1 MTKLLVFGPFRL
13 DVEAETLFRGS
24 DSVGLGKRAV
34 ALLRVL
40 VERSGAPV
48 LKDDLIET
56 AWSGLVVEEANLT
69 VQISALRRVLGQHPG
84 GESWIETLA
93 RRGYRYVGPPA
104 TSEARTQPPP
114 TETKGA
120 LSLPDRPS
128 IAVLPFQNMSS
139 DAEHEYFAD
148 GIVEDITTALSRSR
162 QLFVIA
168 RNSSFTYKGRAV
180 DAKQAGRELGVR
192 YLLEGSVRKAGN
204 RVRITAQLIDATTGG
219 HLWAERY
226 DRDISDIF
234 EIQDDVTQQIVGE
247 LKVTLSE
254 SEKGLIAGDRT
265 KNVEAH
271 DLFLK
276 GRALLGGQKR
286 DRETFGQWMNAFQ
299 RAIELDPQHSS
310 AYAGLAMGYALD
322 HQNNWSDEPQ
332 TSLDNA
338 QRFVDDAIA
347 RDDKNAFA
355 HYVATVVAIWKKDY
369 ERWASEGDEA
379 LSLDPNFALAI
390 MTRGIL
396 HIYTGEPERAIPYIE
411 RAMRLDPAPQH
422 GQHVHFLGTAYF
434 VAGEYEMAADCFKD
448 RITINPRTDFSRAF
462 LASALGHL
470 GKADE
475 AVRIWRE
482 LETINPRYSF
492 ADHIDRLPFADA
504 ADAEKFTVGLRKA
517 GLRK

>member
-1 MTKLLVFGPFRL
+1 
-13 DVEAETLFRGS
+13 
-24 DSVGLGKRAV
+24 
-34 ALLRVL
+34 
-40 VERSGAPV
+40 
-48 LKDDLIET
+48 
-56 AWSGLVVEEANLT
+56 
-69 VQISALRRVLGQHPG
+69 
-84 GESWIETLA
+84 
-93 RRGYRYVGPPA
+93 
-104 TSEARTQPPP
+104 
-114 TETKGA
+114 
-120 LSLPDRPS
+120 
-128 IAVLPFQNMSS
+128 MSS
-139 DAEHEYFAD
+139 DAEHDYFAD

-322 HQNNWSDEPQ
+322 HQNNWSDAPQ

-422 GQHVHFLGTAYF
+422 GQHVHFLGMAYF

>member
-13 DVEAETLFRGS
+13 DFEAETLFRGS
-24 DSVGLGKRAV
+24 EPVGLGKRAV

-40 VERSGAPV
+40 VERAGEPV
-48 LKDDLIET
+48 LKDALIET

-69 VQISALRRVLGQHPG
+69 VQISALRRVLGDHPG

-93 RRGYRYVGPPA
+93 RRGYRYVGPPV
-104 TSEARTQPPP
+104 TSEARTQPHPA
-114 TETKGA
+114 ETKGA

-180 DAKQAGRELGVR
+180 EAKQAGRELGVR

-219 HLWAERY
+219 HLWAESY
-226 DRDISDIF
+226 DRDLSDIF

-254 SEKGLIAGDRT
+254 GEKCGIADGRT
-265 KNVEAH
+265 KDVEAH
-271 DLFLK
+271 DLFLR
-276 GRALLGGQKR
+276 GWALLGAQKR
-286 DRETFGQWMNAFQ
+286 DGETFKQWMTTFR
-299 RAIELDPQHSS
+299 RAIRLDPQHSG
-310 AYAGLAMGYALD
+310 AYAGLSLGYALD
-322 HQNNWSDEPQ
+322 HQNRWSDAPQ

-338 QRFVDDAIA
+338 QQCADDAIA
-347 RDDKNAFA
+347 RDNKNAFA
-355 HYVATVVAIWKKDY
+355 HYVATVVAMWRRDY
-369 ERWASEGDEA
+369 ERWASEGDAA
-379 LSLDPNFALAI
+379 LSLDPNFALAM

-422 GQHVHFLGTAYF
+422 GQYVHFLGTAYF

-462 LASALGHL
+462 LAAALGHL
-470 GKADE
+470 GKGDE
-475 AVRIWRE
+475 AVQIWRE

-492 ADHIDRLPFADA
+492 ADHIDRLPFKDT
-504 ADAEKFTVGLRKA
+504 ADAEKFTAGLRKA
-517 GLRK
+517 GLRQ